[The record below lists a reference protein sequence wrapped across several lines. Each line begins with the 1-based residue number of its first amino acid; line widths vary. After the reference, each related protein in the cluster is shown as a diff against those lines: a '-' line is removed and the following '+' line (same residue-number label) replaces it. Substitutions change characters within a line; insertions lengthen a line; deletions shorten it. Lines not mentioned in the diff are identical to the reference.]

1 MPAEKSDLGSAAR
14 ARYYA
19 ANIVLRGLIGASRLL
34 PYGWRVPA
42 MGWLAA
48 RVLAPLARLHSSY
61 YPMVSRQRRLTKSR
75 PHWT

>member
-48 RVLAPLARLHSSY
+48 RVISLCQYWPTCSSIATRCR
-61 YPMVSRQRRLTKSR
+61 VFAGAEFADV
-75 PHWT
+75 